1 MNIETFMQM
10 SIAEISR
17 KTQIAAAQWSRYFRK
32 KSTLNEKTL
41 EQAGSKLGMTSDELL
56 KAVNLRR
63 NLLTKQSISNNV
75 LTK

>member
-1 MNIETFMQM
+1 MTIESFVQM

-17 KTQIAAAQWSRYFRK
+17 KTAIDPAQWSRYFRK

-41 EQAGSKLGMTSDELL
+41 EQAGSKLGMPPEDVL

-63 NLLTKQSISNNV
+63 KLLTK
-75 LTK
+75 